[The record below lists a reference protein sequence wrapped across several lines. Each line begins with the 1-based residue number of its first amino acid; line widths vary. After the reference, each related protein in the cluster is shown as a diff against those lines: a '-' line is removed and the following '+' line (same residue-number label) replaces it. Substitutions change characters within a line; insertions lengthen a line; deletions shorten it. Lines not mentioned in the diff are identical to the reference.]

1 MAKDNILYTLKKEEL
16 VKLAKKSNLSLKQQ
30 EMVIDFFYLNI
41 RPIFDLEEKYN
52 LKSSTLRS
60 YKYEFKKK
68 LIKNI

>member
-1 MAKDNILYTLKKEEL
+1 MVEDNILYTLDKKEL
-16 VKLAKKSNLSLKQQ
+16 IALAKKCNLSLKQQ

-41 RPIFDLEEKYN
+41 RPIFDLEEKYH
-52 LKSSTLRS
+52 LKGSTLRS

>member
-1 MAKDNILYTLKKEEL
+1 MAEDNILCTLSKEEL
-16 VKLAKKSNLSLKQQ
+16 IKLAKKSNLSLKQQ

-41 RPIFDLEEKYN
+41 RPVFDLEEKYN